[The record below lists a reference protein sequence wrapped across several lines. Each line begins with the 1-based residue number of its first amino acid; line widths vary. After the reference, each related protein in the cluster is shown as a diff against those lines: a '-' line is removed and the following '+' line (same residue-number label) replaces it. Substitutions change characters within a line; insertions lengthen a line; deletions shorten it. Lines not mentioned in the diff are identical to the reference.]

1 MHTQRGDTM
10 LEGRRDRNTKRQRK
24 LSASALGATS
34 ENNNR
39 EHKITATVLPP
50 LLLLRSHCAPCH
62 TVLRLAQVT
71 AHCVELAAWSGLWAS
86 LPNGGSRACL
96 LWLYFIAFA
105 INPPPSF
112 LEKFRF
118 CRPHEVK
125 VQQVTGHQPGISEH
139 LHGLRILRLQKQQ
152 SKVLRVKSI
161 EHI

>member
-10 LEGRRDRNTKRQRK
+10 LEGRRDSNTKRQRK

-39 EHKITATVLPP
+39 EHKITATVLLP
-50 LLLLRSHCAPCH
+50 LPLLLRSHCAPCH

-71 AHCVELAAWSGLWAS
+71 AHCVELVAWSGLWPS
-86 LPNGGSRACL
+86 LLNGGSRVCL
-96 LWLYFIAFA
+96 RWIYLPLTPL
-105 INPPPSF
+105 PPF
-112 LEKFRF
+112 LEKFCS

-125 VQQVTGHQPGISEH
+125 VQQVTGHQPGIREH
-139 LHGLRILRLQKQQ
+139 LHGLKILRLQKQQ
-152 SKVLRVKSI
+152 SKVLRLKSI